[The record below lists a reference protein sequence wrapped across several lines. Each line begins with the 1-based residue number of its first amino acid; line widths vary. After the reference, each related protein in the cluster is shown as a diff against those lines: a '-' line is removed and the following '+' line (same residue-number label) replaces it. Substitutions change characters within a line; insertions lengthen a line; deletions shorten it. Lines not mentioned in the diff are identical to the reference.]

1 MAKIYKF
8 GADASDYIK
17 TLQTMR
23 NQTMAFSSN
32 ISGLMKGAFAF
43 VGISGLK
50 NFKDE
55 LVSIQRNS
63 AKLRMSAKDFQIIS
77 NAAKT
82 IGMDADRVADA
93 IKDLN
98 VKITDG
104 ALGAKAYAEVFD
116 LIGLSLAEVVNM
128 SPAEQFYAF
137 ADAVK
142 QSGDQLGK
150 FGLDEIND
158 AMFDFV
164 PLMLEGSENIKKLGG
179 EMGVFSDTALN
190 AAVDGTVKFERFMH
204 KLKVTAGETYDIF
217 AKLGRVVKE
226 FGPDFKAP
234 TAEELAKDKEEF
246 KKPLKQRLDEAL
258 KDPSQGKQEQE
269 GKLIELAESLEA
281 AKEKQKKQTEE
292 ARKEA
297 ERVQKVEEKTAAL
310 KIKTAQEIEDASLRN
325 AKAKKLEQVAASKLA
340 KLQKELKLFKDDFNK
355 SADHALAV
363 AEKEHEI
370 ALAKTK
376 LLKAEDA
383 TLNDQLNTREK
394 IKKQVADLNA
404 MREDIKSS
412 KIAREEQDLSP
423 NERLEKSTERRKKI
437 EADLAKLIK
446 SANEDNKTTYEEALG
461 ILKKQLELESAIV
474 EEKRRGKAL
483 IDSENKSRK
492 REKEH
497 TSEIAAERKRREEM
511 GMSDEEI
518 LARRKSELAQA
529 EEAFAALGE
538 DANNDGKVDEDDE
551 IFRNKAE
558 LDIER
563 RKSEI
568 KGLEQGLQPGD
579 PQAGVIASSLAAIGG
594 GGGVASFGNDPMLNE
609 NKKQTTVLEGIK
621 QAIENQNRGEEVL
634 LTPEL

>member
-8 GADASDYIK
+8 GADASDYIR

-43 VGISGLK
+43 IGISGLK

-137 ADAVK
+137 ADAIK
-142 QSGDQLGK
+142 QSGDNLGK

-158 AMFDFV
+158 AMFDLV
-164 PLMLEGSENIKKLGG
+164 PLMLEGSESIKKLGG
-179 EMGVFSDTALN
+179 EMGVFSDTSLN
-190 AAVDGTVKFERFMH
+190 AAVDGTVKFERLLH
-204 KLKVTAGETYDIF
+204 KLKVTAGETYGVF
-217 AKLGRVVKE
+217 ARLGRVFEE

-234 TAEELAKDKEEF
+234 TVEGLEKDKEQF
-246 KKPLKQRLDEAL
+246 KKPLKQRLSEAL
-258 KDPSQGKQEQE
+258 KEPGQGKQERE

-281 AKEKQKKQTEE
+281 SKEKQKKQTEE
-292 ARKEA
+292 AMKEA
-297 ERVQKVEEKTAAL
+297 ERVQKVEEKTEAL
-310 KIKTAQEIEDASLRN
+310 KKKTAQEIEDASLRN

-383 TLNDQLNTREK
+383 TLNDQLDTRNK

-404 MREDIKSS
+404 MREDAKGS

-423 NERLEKSTERRKKI
+423 SERLEKSTERRKKI

-446 SANEDNKTTYEEALG
+446 SANEDNKTTYEEALS

-483 IDSENKSRK
+483 IDSENEARK
-492 REKEH
+492 RK
-497 TSEIAAERKRREEM
+497 SAIAAERKEREEM

-529 EEAFAALGE
+529 EDLFASLGD
-538 DANNDGKVDEDDE
+538 DANKDGKVDAEDDV
-551 IFRNKAE
+551 FRNEAQ
-558 LDIER
+558 LDIEK
-563 RKSEI
+563 RKTEI
-568 KGLEQGLQPGD
+568 KNLELGLTSD
-579 PQAGVIASSLAAIGG
+579 PQSTIISSSLASIGG
-594 GGGVASFGNDPMLNE
+594 GGGVASFTKDPVLSENE
-609 NKKQTTVLEGIK
+609 KQTGVLYQIAANTAKGDD
-621 QAIENQNRGEEVL
+621 G
-634 LTPEL
+634 TPPQPEI